1 MSDKCL
7 LISLGLDCASAIQE
21 PDPFL
26 TVIQPVAGREWG
38 LSLQSDAVTG
48 DGDVSGFGKAQRVL
62 PHTLPSTHLLAH
74 QPCSSFIC
82 FFDL

>member
-7 LISLGLDCASAIQE
+7 LILLGLYRASAIQK

-26 TVIQPVAGREWG
+26 AVIQPVAGKEWD
-38 LSLQSDAVTG
+38 LSLWWDAVTD
-48 DGDVSGFGKAQRVL
+48 DGDVAGFGKAQYVL

-74 QPCSSFIC
+74 
-82 FFDL
+82 